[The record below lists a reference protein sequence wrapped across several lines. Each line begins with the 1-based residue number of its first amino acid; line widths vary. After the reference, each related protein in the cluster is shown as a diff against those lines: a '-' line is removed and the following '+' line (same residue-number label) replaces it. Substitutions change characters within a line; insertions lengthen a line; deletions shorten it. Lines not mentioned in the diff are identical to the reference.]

1 MAAPSPTRCAPP
13 APRGGRAA
21 PTGAFASRA
30 ERAYDGASPSDS
42 QSRPVAPRRN
52 QSLSR
57 ICSLPPCDIGSHR
70 RRHVGWLLHCL
81 LLPNFGDFE
90 PPVHSD
96 GYTTRRSSSTL
107 HGPQSTLPTYL
118 KRNLTRGPESRRQSL
133 PGRSVCMF
141 VSPEAGSAAL
151 SSHAVGSGV

>member
-1 MAAPSPTRCAPP
+1 MRDRGYWASISSHYAYSRISAVFTDLNPRNGGTISYKVRPPSP
-13 APRGGRAA
+13 PRWPRRAYRRVCESR
-21 PTGAFASRA
+21 GA
-30 ERAYDGASPSDS
+30 RAYDGASPSDS

-107 HGPQSTLPTYL
+107 HGH
-118 KRNLTRGPESRRQSL
+118 SRHFPRT
-133 PGRSVCMF
+133 
-141 VSPEAGSAAL
+141 
-151 SSHAVGSGV
+151 